1 MVFFDDLSSVEL
13 IAVGVD
19 KKFSDTDIFI
29 GKIRDIGVFMDSW
42 SDTFQSSFSPERY
55 NLSIPKI

>member
-19 KKFSDTDIFI
+19 KKFSDADIFI
-29 GKIRDIGVFMDSW
+29 GKIRDIGVFMVGYI
-42 SDTFQSSFSPERY
+42 PEF
-55 NLSIPKI
+55 LFA

>member
-29 GKIRDIGVFMDSW
+29 GKIRDIGVFMVGYI
-42 SDTFQSSFSPERY
+42 PEFFFA
-55 NLSIPKI
+55 